1 MNLGIMD
8 VSLQAMAGTFII
20 DAPDVPTQRKLS
32 NIIWGISSDTGN
44 LAITLPQFLLLLHAC
59 QMFNS
64 GRPSGTFLQDNVP
77 SSNGEK
83 KSSPSPFWLRQWH
96 DVKHSRGFQSTWP
109 PLPLVLK
116 VNRGGNENNTA
127 SYEKRKRAR
136 WSPQR
141 AAEISI
147 SLL

>member
-8 VSLQAMAGTFII
+8 VSLQGMAGTFII
-20 DAPDVPTQRKLS
+20 DAPDVPTQRRLS

-83 KSSPSPFWLRQWH
+83 K
-96 DVKHSRGFQSTWP
+96 
-109 PLPLVLK
+109 K
-116 VNRGGNENNTA
+116 V
-127 SYEKRKRAR
+127 
-136 WSPQR
+136 
-141 AAEISI
+141 
-147 SLL
+147 